1 MLIPGQQK
9 VRPPDSYEITA
20 SHAACPLPVHR
31 CIGLMQKPVK
41 YSINKTAQT
50 SKAIFTQN
58 RPNIKSNTQMQTTSF
73 LRSSIPAKYS
83 HKPQK
88 HTHVLTTLLIQK
100 PLQYLHKKH
109 PNLISNIHTKL
120 SEDPQFGSCLFF
132 LLAKFNNYHIIGQPA
147 QYSTICVETWL
158 PSISQ
163 FELAH
168 HQIYQ
173 SITFH
178 MLINRFFGML
188 LLLNS
193 IIILSLNACLIY

>member
-1 MLIPGQQK
+1 MLIPRQQK

-20 SHAACPLPVHR
+20 SHAACPLSVQR

-41 YSINKTAQT
+41 YSHKTGQT

-73 LRSSIPAKYS
+73 LRSSITAKYS

-88 HTHVLTTLLIQK
+88 HTHVLTTPLMQK
-100 PLQYLHKKH
+100 PLQYLHTKKH

-120 SEDPQFGSCLFF
+120 SEDPQFGSWLFF
-132 LLAKFNNYHIIGQPA
+132 MLAKLHYYHIIGQPA

-173 SITFH
+173 SIAFH
-178 MLINRFFGML
+178 MLINRFL
-188 LLLNS
+188 VY
-193 IIILSLNACLIY
+193 C

>member
-1 MLIPGQQK
+1 MVLTVILVHIKLQKLASMLIPGQQK

-20 SHAACPLPVHR
+20 SHAACPLSVQR

-41 YSINKTAQT
+41 YSHKTGQT

-73 LRSSIPAKYS
+73 LRSSITAKYS

-132 LLAKFNNYHIIGQPA
+132 F
-147 QYSTICVETWL
+147 
-158 PSISQ
+158 
-163 FELAH
+163 
-168 HQIYQ
+168 
-173 SITFH
+173 
-178 MLINRFFGML
+178 
-188 LLLNS
+188 
-193 IIILSLNACLIY
+193 ACKIQ